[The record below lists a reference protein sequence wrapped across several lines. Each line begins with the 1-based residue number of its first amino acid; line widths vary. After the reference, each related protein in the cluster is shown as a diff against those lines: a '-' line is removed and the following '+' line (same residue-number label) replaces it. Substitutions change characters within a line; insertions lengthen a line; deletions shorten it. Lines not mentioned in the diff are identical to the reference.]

1 MSAEVA
7 ALDNALLRAGEDV
20 VLRRVV
26 GLGVNQARIDVIC
39 RARVLGV
46 KAEQVV
52 GTIAV
57 SDLSVIISPTQILAA
72 QWPGGQ
78 IDAPVQDKAD
88 PRVPRSTDFMVI
100 KGKQRQV
107 KFSDPIFVGGEWVR
121 CNLIVAG

>member
-1 MSAEVA
+1 M
-7 ALDNALLRAGEDV
+7 
-20 VLRRVV
+20 
-26 GLGVNQARIDVIC
+26 C

-46 KAEQVV
+46 RAEQVV